1 MDKKLLQGTNS
12 EHLSEVLKGL
22 VARPLVVTC
31 RLSPLSSFKHH
42 EQQFPW
48 MYGVL
53 CAIKKV
59 SCASGCSLYKLT
71 MSPSEDNQVTHLFRG
86 DRNQS
91 KSSFPESRNDG
102 VFIHMFIF
110 SQWATISCY
119 DGKGIRALSWW
130 EDTTFIKEVFLHLWE
145 TKPPPS

>member
-12 EHLSEVLKGL
+12 EHLSEVLTGL
-22 VARPLVVTC
+22 VARLLVVTC
-31 RLSPLSSFKHH
+31 RLSPLSAFKHH

-53 CAIKKV
+53 CATKKV

-102 VFIHMFIF
+102 VFIHVYI
-110 SQWATISCY
+110 
-119 DGKGIRALSWW
+119 LSVGHHFLLWW
-130 EDTTFIKEVFLHLWE
+130 EGYQGFELVGRYYIHQGGILTSVGG
-145 TKPPPS
+145 